1 MATKGRIQYT
11 VSAGNRIGVPD
22 YDMGGSNATE
32 ITGFTIIDNEGY
44 CLKENA
50 AGNKSTLFR
59 FKEINS
65 DQAAKRGQKV
75 LNYGTYGMTYNGNFV
90 YIAAKGSKVI
100 KTSAVSDKDTPVV
113 YSVKADGKAANTQAI
128 THYTGNQFILMANA
142 LNSGNYLCFLVGTF
156 SDDTNKF
163 VENDR
168 FYVRNTSGNTQLQ
181 DIHYE
186 SKVGLL
192 ITTNKMSGSNFGT
205 SSTILRAEIDL
216 DTDESRNGYPLYHPT
231 AEYVFTALAGRYNRL
246 NVESIAFS
254 TNGKLY
260 MAANTEP
267 SGNSGTFKTGGI
279 FFINNITFGKTQPT
293 LIDLK
298 GSEGIPIAA
307 ASVDD
312 NGTKRDCGN
321 PGSLALNGNIGYCLR
336 THGKSGSP
344 LQDKGSVLLSC
355 SNVTNTSDSNKFTR
369 VSGSP
374 DLINMMGHGN
384 GMTYKDG
391 YLYIAAHSKS
401 TTPNI
406 KNIVKITTKG
416 TNPEIFDCTKM
427 LGGIACYNDKEF
439 IALDYK
445 TSPNP
450 YAMYP
455 TFHIGELKNGNFE
468 IRRTFC
474 VKNPIYKQGTSEE
487 KITNVLQDIHYTP
500 EHGLFF
506 IPLTDGEKRICRV
519 TPEQIEAADETTPIM
534 PKEMFVP
541 ADSNIREIESLADNG
556 KGLMFFIN
564 HSYEEDGDRVKQ
576 ILGVKFLKDT
586 V

>member
-1 MATKGRIQYT
+1 MATKGRIQYK
-11 VSAGNRIGVPD
+11 VSAGNRIEVPD
-22 YDMGGSNATE
+22 YNMTGSTATE

-65 DQAAKRGQKV
+65 NQVAKRGQKV

-113 YSVKADGKAANTQAI
+113 YSVKADGKAANVQAI
-128 THYTGNQFILMANA
+128 AHYTGNQFILMANA
-142 LNSGNYLCFLVGTF
+142 LNSGNYLCFLIGTF
-156 SDDTNKF
+156 SDDNNTF
-163 VENDR
+163 EESDR

-231 AEYVFTALAGRYNRL
+231 AEYVFTALAGRYSRL

-267 SGNSGTFKTGGI
+267 DGNSGSFKTGGI
-279 FFINNITFGKTQPT
+279 FFINNITFGKNQPT
-293 LIDLK
+293 LVDLK
-298 GSEGIPIAA
+298 GSEGVSIAD
-307 ASVDD
+307 ASVIDD
-312 NGTKRDCGN
+312 DGIQRDCGN
-321 PGSLALNGNIGYCLR
+321 PGALALNGNVGYCLR
-336 THGKSGSP
+336 THADRSTP
-344 LQDKGSVLLSC
+344 FIDRGSVLLSC
-355 SNVTNTSDSNKFTR
+355 SNVTNTSKTNSFTR

-374 DLINMMGHGN
+374 DLNNLMGHGN

-391 YLYIAAHSKS
+391 FLYVAAYNRHVN
-401 TTPNI
+401 PNSRT
-406 KNIVKITTKG
+406 IVKISTNG
-416 TNPEIFDCTKM
+416 TSPEVFQCEKM
-427 LGGIACYNDKEF
+427 VGGIACYSDTEF
-439 IALDYK
+439 IALDYEITPVHYSK
-445 TSPNP
+445 TPKF
-450 YAMYP
+450 Y
-455 TFHIGELKNGNFE
+455 IGELKNGNFE
-468 IRRTFC
+468 VSRTFC
-474 VKNPIYKQGTSEE
+474 VKNPIYE
-487 KITNVLQDIHYTP
+487 KNDTEDSNVLQDIHYTP

-506 IPLTDGEKRICRV
+506 IPLTNGEKRICRV

-534 PKEMFVP
+534 PKEMYVP
-541 ADSNIREIESLADNG
+541 ASEDIHEIESLADNG
-556 KGLMFFIN
+556 NGLMFFIDHFN
-564 HSYEEDGDRVKQ
+564 GSDGDRVKQ
-576 ILGVKFLKDT
+576 ILNIKFLKDNI
-586 V
+586 

>member
-1 MATKGRIQYT
+1 MATKGRIQYK
-11 VSAGNRIGVPD
+11 VSAGNRLEIPD
-22 YDMGGSNATE
+22 YKMEGSTATE
-32 ITGFTIIDNEGY
+32 ITGFTIINNEGY

-59 FKEINS
+59 IQEVNS
-65 DQAAKRGQKV
+65 AQVKIRGKKV
-75 LNYGTYGMTYNGNFV
+75 LNYGTFGMTYNGNFV
-90 YIAAKGSKVI
+90 YIAVKGSKVI

-113 YSVKADGKAANTQAI
+113 YSVKDNGKAVNPQAI
-128 THYTGNQFILMANA
+128 AHYTGSKFIIMANA

-156 SDDTNKF
+156 SDGSNEF
-163 VENDR
+163 VEDSR

-186 SKVGLL
+186 SKLGLF
-192 ITTNKMSGSNFGT
+192 IVTNKMSGSSFGT
-205 SSTILRAEIDL
+205 SSTIMRAEIDQIS
-216 DTDESRNGYPLYHPT
+216 DENHNGYPLYHPV
-231 AEYVFTALAGRYNRL
+231 AEYVFSAKDNRYSRL
-246 NVESIAFS
+246 SVESIAFS
-254 TNGKLY
+254 TNGILY
-260 MAANTEP
+260 MATNTEP
-267 SGNSGTFKTGGI
+267 AESSASFKTGGL
-279 FFINNITFGKTQPT
+279 FFINNITFGKSRPT
-293 LIDLK
+293 LINLNGSK
-298 GSEGIPIAA
+298 GVPIAA

-312 NGTKRDCGN
+312 NGTKRNCAN
-321 PGSLALNGNIGYCLR
+321 PGALALNGNIGYCLR
-336 THGKSGSP
+336 THSEKGSP

-355 SNVTNTSDSNKFTR
+355 SNVTNTSDSNQFTR

-391 YLYIAAHSKS
+391 YLYITAHSKS

-439 IALDYK
+439 IALNYQND
-445 TSPNP
+445 PNP

-455 TFHIGELKNGNFE
+455 KFHIGELRNGNFE
-468 IRRTFC
+468 IRKTFR
-474 VKNPIYKQGTSEE
+474 VKNPIYKPKETEDDF
-487 KITNVLQDIHYTP
+487 NVLQDIHYMP

-506 IPLTDGEKRICRV
+506 VPLTNGEKRICRV
-519 TPEQIEAADETTPIM
+519 TPEQIQAADETTPIM

-541 ADSNIREIESLADNG
+541 ADKTIREIESLADNG
-556 KGLMFFIN
+556 NGLMFFIN
-564 HSYEEDGDRVKQ
+564 HSYATDGDRVKQ